1 MPRLYFA
8 APLFS
13 AAELVFNAVLVE
25 RIEALGFDVFLPQ
38 RDGVEASR
46 EPWASMAPKDRQR
59 AVFETHRD
67 QVFACDVLLF
77 VLDGRVP
84 DEGAALELGL
94 AYAHRQLAKPGRRL
108 VGLHT
113 DAHAAFP
120 DAKLNEMLSGA
131 LDVVFEDADALLGY
145 LAGIR

>member
-13 AAELVFNAVLVE
+13 AAELVFNTVLAE
-25 RIEALGFDVFLPQ
+25 RIEALGFTVFLPQ
-38 RDGVEASR
+38 RDGVESRR
-46 EPWASMAPKDRQR
+46 EPWASMAPEQR
-59 AVFETHRD
+59 RRALFEMDRD
-67 QVFACDVLLF
+67 QVFACDVLLV

-84 DEGAALELGL
+84 DEGAALELGM

-113 DAHAAFP
+113 DARAA
-120 DAKLNEMLSGA
+120 
-131 LDVVFEDADALLGY
+131 
-145 LAGIR
+145 